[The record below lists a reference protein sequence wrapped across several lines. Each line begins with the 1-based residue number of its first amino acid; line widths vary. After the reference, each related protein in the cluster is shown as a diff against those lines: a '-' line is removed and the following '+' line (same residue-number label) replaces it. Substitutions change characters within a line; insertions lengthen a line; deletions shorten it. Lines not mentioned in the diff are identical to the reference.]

1 VSARPDEQTLPGLA
15 KPQRFRP
22 RFHYELL
29 VCGLNGHELMGTDAS
44 TLRPED
50 ALVAREVDGI
60 RWHRCL
66 RCDAWLPLPPPKDP
80 ARQHPPE
87 RDEIDLPLRGR
98 PLRDKIVLR
107 VIAVDRALHFLIL
120 ALLAGA
126 IFILAARRDEL
137 RSVFYRV
144 LSDIEGTVVDQNHQ
158 AGSGIVHD
166 AEKLL
171 SLRTGTIRIVGF
183 AVLGLAII
191 EGLEAVGLWYQ
202 KRWAEY
208 LTFIV
213 TAAFVPLEIYE
224 LTQTVSPFKVIALV
238 VNLAIVIYLLY
249 AKRLFGVR
257 GGPAAEEARKLQD
270 VGWGSL
276 ERSGP
281 EAAKDRQVPLHES
294 M

>member
-1 VSARPDEQTLPGLA
+1 MLPGLA

-29 VCGLNGHELMGTDAS
+29 VCGLSGHELIGTDAGD
-44 TLRPED
+44 LRPED

-87 RDEIDLPLRGR
+87 RDEIELPLRGR

-107 VIAVDRALHFLIL
+107 VIAVDRAVHFLIL

-144 LSDIEGTVVDQNHQ
+144 LSDIEGTVVDQHHQ

-171 SLRTGTIRIVGF
+171 SLRTGTIRLVGF
-183 AVLGLAII
+183 AVLALAIV

-208 LTFIV
+208 LTFVV
-213 TAAFVPLEIYE
+213 TAAFIPLEVYE

-238 VNLAIVIYLLY
+238 VNVAIVIYLLY

-257 GGPAAEEARKLQD
+257 GGPAAEEARKRQD
-270 VGWGSL
+270 VGWDSL
-276 ERSGP
+276 ERSSP
-281 EAAKDRQVPLHES
+281 EAAG
-294 M
+294 